1 MAFQATIPSIGAITI
16 SPDVIA
22 INDTITITASVT
34 EVVATVDY
42 TWPYS
47 GTIYS
52 GQEVW
57 PWP

>member
-1 MAFQATIPSIGAITI
+1 MAFQATIPSISAITI

-42 TWPYS
+42 TWTYS